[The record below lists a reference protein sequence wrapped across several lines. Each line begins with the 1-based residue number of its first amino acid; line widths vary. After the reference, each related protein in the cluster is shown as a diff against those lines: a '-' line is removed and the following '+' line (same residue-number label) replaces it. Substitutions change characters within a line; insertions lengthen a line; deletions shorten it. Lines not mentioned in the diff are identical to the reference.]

1 MEQKRRSET
10 MKLTRREFGIL
21 AGSAALAE
29 AALAGWGSKAWA
41 TETGGDSL
49 AAMTLGEASAMIHAG
64 KVTPTEL
71 TMACLDR
78 IAVYAPK
85 LDCFITVMREKALAQ
100 AAVLDAEQ
108 KAGNFRGPLHGI
120 PIALKDNIDTAGTLT
135 TAGSGVFRDRIP
147 TEDAPVVT
155 RLVAAGAIILG
166 KTNLHE
172 FAMGGGDVS
181 YFGPAR
187 NPWNLAHNTGG
198 SSSGSGAA
206 VAADLCFA
214 ALGTDTGGSVR
225 MPSAYCADVGI
236 KPTYG
241 LVPIRGIVPL
251 TATRDHC
258 GPLAKRVE
266 DAAMM
271 LNVMA
276 GYDKLDIFSV
286 EHPKENYVEGM
297 KQVSVKDIRLGIPKG
312 AFEIPKN
319 PHAYTG
325 PGSVKPASPEVIA
338 VVKTAID
345 LLGTMTAGPAK
356 EVELPPPNYRPPDP
370 NASAAEAKAG
380 DPPGDP
386 PADGKGSAPAPAAAA
401 TAGAAGI
408 MGGGET
414 FAYHEEY
421 FKEKSELYQP
431 TTRKRLE
438 QAALAHQS
446 AADYVRQLEYVEL
459 LRRTIDD
466 AFTDFDL
473 VVMPTLKT
481 EPPLLDDMIRRNI
494 MMVDGLLPVSET
506 TPGGGGGGGGTGG
519 GGISSVGAYDAYGI
533 PSLSIPCGFTQDGLP
548 VGLMICGPHFTES
561 KIFALAAAYE
571 KATQWHTMKPPLTPN
586 TPVPELL
593 SHL

>member
-1 MEQKRRSET
+1 MNLS
-10 MKLTRREFGIL
+10 RREF
-21 AGSAALAE
+21 
-29 AALAGWGSKAWA
+29 AALAGGAFAAQTLLGRWPAWA
-41 TETGGDSL
+41 DEPKGNGL
-49 AAMTLGEASAMIHAG
+49 AALTLAEASAMIHAG

-78 IAVYAPK
+78 IAIYAPK
-85 LDCFITVMREKALAQ
+85 LDCFITLMRDKALAQ

-108 KAGNFRGPLHGI
+108 KAGNFRGSLHGI

-155 RLVAAGAIILG
+155 RLVAAGAIIIG

-266 DAAMM
+266 DAAIM

-286 EHPKENYVEGM
+286 DHPKEDYVAGM
-297 KQVSVKDIRLGIPKG
+297 KQVSVSSLRLGIPKG
-312 AFEIPKN
+312 ALEIPKN

-338 VVKTAID
+338 IVKTAID
-345 LLGTMTAGPAK
+345 LLGTVTAGPAK
-356 EVELPPPNYRPPDP
+356 EVDLPAPNYRSPAPD
-370 NASAAEAKAG
+370 AAANEAKAG
-380 DPPGDP
+380 DPPP
-386 PADGKGSAPAPAAAA
+386 DGKDPAPAPSATPTAAA
-401 TAGAAGI
+401 AGAAGI

-438 QAALAHQS
+438 QAALTHQS
-446 AADYVRQLEYVEL
+446 AVDYVRQLEAMEL

-494 MMVDGLLPVSET
+494 MTVEGLLPASET
-506 TPGGGGGGGGTGG
+506 APGGGGSGSAGSGS
-519 GGISSVGAYDAYGI
+519 ISSVGAYDAYGI
-533 PSLSIPCGFTQDGLP
+533 PSISIPCGFTKDGLP
-548 VGLMICGPHFTES
+548 VGLMICGPHFSES
-561 KIFALAAAYE
+561 KVFALAAAYE
-571 KATQWHTMKPPLTPN
+571 KATQWHTMKPPLTPD
-586 TPVPELL
+586 TPVPPLIT
-593 SHL
+593 HL

>member
-1 MEQKRRSET
+1 MNLS
-10 MKLTRREFGIL
+10 RREF
-21 AGSAALAE
+21 
-29 AALAGWGSKAWA
+29 AALAGGAFAAQTLLGRLPAMADEPKGDALA
-41 TETGGDSL
+41 TLTL
-49 AAMTLGEASAMIHAG
+49 AEASAMIQAG

-71 TMACLDR
+71 TTACLNR
-78 IAVYAPK
+78 IAIYAPK
-85 LDCFITVMREKALAQ
+85 LDCFITVVRDKALAQ

-108 KAGNFRGPLHGI
+108 KAGNLRGPLHGI
-120 PIALKDNIDTAGTLT
+120 PIALKDNIDTKGTVT
-135 TAGSGVFRDRIP
+135 TAGSAVFRDRVP

-214 ALGTDTGGSVR
+214 ALGTDTGGSIR

-271 LNVMA
+271 LTVMA
-276 GYDKLDIFSV
+276 GYDKTDIFSV
-286 EHPKENYVEGM
+286 DHPKEDYVEGM
-297 KQVSVKDIRLGIPKG
+297 RQSISDIRLGIPKG

-319 PHAYTG
+319 PHTYTG
-325 PGSVKPASPEVIA
+325 PGSVKPANPEVIA
-338 VVKTAID
+338 IAKAAID

-356 EVELPPPNYRPPDP
+356 EVDLPAPNYRSLSKDD
-370 NASAAEAKAG
+370 AHEVKDG
-380 DPPGDP
+380 DHPH
-386 PADGKGSAPAPAAAA
+386 DGKDAATSPSA

-414 FAYHEEY
+414 FAYHEDY
-421 FKEKSELYQP
+421 FREKSELYQP

-438 QAALAHQS
+438 QSALAHQS
-446 AADYVRQLEYVEL
+446 AVDYVRQLEAMEL

-494 MMVDGLLPVSET
+494 MMVEGLLPPSESA
-506 TPGGGGGGGGTGG
+506 PGAGGSGGA
-519 GGISSVGAYDAYGI
+519 GISSVGAYDAYGI
-533 PSLSIPCGFTQDGLP
+533 PSLSIPCGFTQAGLP

-571 KATQWHTMKPPLTPN
+571 KATQWHLKKPPLAPD
-586 TPVPELL
+586 TPVPPLITRL
-593 SHL
+593 

>member
-1 MEQKRRSET
+1 MNLS
-10 MKLTRREFGIL
+10 RREFTALVGGAFVAQTLLGRWPAL
-21 AGSAALAE
+21 ADEPKGDALAALT
-29 AALAGWGSKAWA
+29 LA
-41 TETGGDSL
+41 
-49 AAMTLGEASAMIHAG
+49 EASAMIHAG

-71 TMACLDR
+71 TMVCLDR
-78 IAVYAPK
+78 IAIYAPK
-85 LDCFITVMREKALAQ
+85 LDCFITVLRDKALAQ
-100 AAVLDAEQ
+100 AVVLDAEQ
-108 KAGNFRGPLHGI
+108 KAGNLRGPLHGI

-155 RLVAAGAIILG
+155 RLIAAGAIILG

-214 ALGTDTGGSVR
+214 ALGTDTAGSVR

-251 TATRDHC
+251 TATRDYC

-286 EHPKENYVEGM
+286 DHPKEDYLAGM
-297 KQVSVKDIRLGIPKG
+297 KQPISGIRLGIPKG
-312 AFEIPKN
+312 AFEIPNN

-325 PGSVKPASPEVIA
+325 PGSTKPASPEVIA
-338 VVKTAID
+338 IVKTAID
-345 LLGTMTAGPAK
+345 LLGTLTAGPAK
-356 EVELPPPNYRPPDP
+356 NVELPTPVYRAPSSD
-370 NASAAEAKAG
+370 ADAHEDKDGHGARDARDAASTSAAT
-380 DPPGDP
+380 PG
-386 PADGKGSAPAPAAAA
+386 GGS
-401 TAGAAGI
+401 
-408 MGGGET
+408 MNGGET
-414 FAYHEEY
+414 FAYHEDY

-438 QAALAHQS
+438 QLALAHQS
-446 AADYVRQLEYVEL
+446 ATEYVRQLEFLEL

-481 EPPLLDDMIRRNI
+481 EPPVLDDMIRRNLMNI
-494 MMVDGLLPVSET
+494 EGLLPPTET
-506 TPGGGGGGGGTGG
+506 APGGGGGGGGAGSAST
-519 GGISSVGAYDAYGI
+519 SSVGAYDAYGI

-571 KATQWHTMKPPLTPN
+571 EATQWHLKKPPLSPD
-586 TPVPELL
+586 TPVPPLL
-593 SHL
+593 THL

>member
-1 MEQKRRSET
+1 MNMS
-10 MKLTRREFGIL
+10 RREFTVQAATL
-21 AGSAALAE
+21 AAAGTFLRSAFAMSVDKPANALTSLTLAE
-29 AALAGWGSKAWA
+29 ASAKIRTGTVTSVQL
-41 TETGGDSL
+41 TE
-49 AAMTLGEASAMIHAG
+49 
-64 KVTPTEL
+64 
-71 TMACLDR
+71 ACLAR
-78 IAVYAPK
+78 IAIYAPK

-100 AAVLDAEQ
+100 AQALDAEE
-108 KAGNFRGPLHGI
+108 KAGKFRGPLHGI

-135 TAGSGVFRDRIP
+135 TAGSGVFQDRVP
-147 TEDAPVVT
+147 TENAPVVT
-155 RLVAAGAIILG
+155 RLIDAGAVIIG

-181 YFGPAR
+181 FFGPAR

-206 VAADLCFA
+206 VSADLCYA

-266 DAAMM
+266 DAALM

-286 EHPKENYVEGM
+286 DHPKEDYVAGM
-297 KQVSVKDIRLGIPKG
+297 KQPISGIRLGIPKG
-312 AFEIPKN
+312 ALELGISPT
-319 PHAYTG
+319 AYTG
-325 PGSVKPASPEVIA
+325 PGNVKPASPEVIA
-338 VVKTAID
+338 IVKTAID

-356 EVELPPPNYRPPDP
+356 EVTLPPPNNRA
-370 NASAAEAKAG
+370 ASTNSEG
-380 DPPGDP
+380 PGAS
-386 PADGKGSAPAPAAAA
+386 PADRSSSGGSARS
-401 TAGAAGI
+401 GGGG
-408 MGGGET
+408 GGGET

-421 FKEKSELYQP
+421 FKAKSELYQP

-438 QAALAHQS
+438 QDALANES
-446 AADYVRQLEYVEL
+446 AVEYVRQYEAQEL

-481 EPPLLDDMIRRNI
+481 EPPVLDDMIRRNL
-494 MMVDGLLPVSET
+494 MNAAGLLPPSEAAAR
-506 TPGGGGGGGGTGG
+506 GGSGGA
-519 GGISSVGAYDAYGI
+519 GISSVGAYDAYGI
-533 PSLSIPCGFTQDGLP
+533 PSLSIPCGFTKNGLP
-548 VGLMICGPHFTES
+548 VGLMICGPNFTEA

-571 KATQWHTMKPPLTPN
+571 KATQWHTIKPPLTPD
-586 TPVPELL
+586 TPVPPLL
-593 SHL
+593 THL

>member
-1 MEQKRRSET
+1 MNLS
-10 MKLTRREFGIL
+10 RREFAVL
-21 AGSAALAE
+21 ACGAFAAQALLGRRPALADEPKGDALAALT
-29 AALAGWGSKAWA
+29 LA
-41 TETGGDSL
+41 
-49 AAMTLGEASAMIHAG
+49 EASAMIQAG

-78 IAVYAPK
+78 ITIYAPK
-85 LDCFITVMREKALAQ
+85 LDCFITVMRDKALAQ

-108 KAGNFRGPLHGI
+108 KAGNLRGPLHGI
-120 PIALKDNIDTAGTLT
+120 PVALKDNIDTAGTLT

-147 TEDAPVVT
+147 TQDAPVVT
-155 RLVAAGAIILG
+155 RLVAAGAIIIG

-198 SSSGSGAA
+198 SSSGSGAV

-214 ALGTDTGGSVR
+214 ALGTDTAGSVR

-241 LVPIRGIVPL
+241 LVPIRGIAPL

-286 EHPKENYVEGM
+286 DHPKEDYVAGM
-297 KQVSVKDIRLGIPKG
+297 KQPISGIRLGIPKG
-312 AFEIPKN
+312 ALEIPN
-319 PHAYTG
+319 SPHAYTG

-338 VVKTAID
+338 IVKTAID
-345 LLGTMTAGPAK
+345 LLATMTAGPAK
-356 EVELPPPNYRPPDP
+356 DVDLPSPSYRAPDSEADGHVQDGHGAHGGKD
-370 NASAAEAKAG
+370 NASTT
-380 DPPGDP
+380 
-386 PADGKGSAPAPAAAA
+386 AA
-401 TAGAAGI
+401 TPGAGA
-408 MGGGET
+408 MNGGET

-421 FKEKSELYQP
+421 FQEKAELYQP

-438 QAALAHQS
+438 QLALAHQS
-446 AADYVRQLEYVEL
+446 ATDYVRQIEAMEL

-473 VVMPTLKT
+473 VVMPTQKT
-481 EPPLLDDMIRRNI
+481 EPPILDDMIRRNI
-494 MMVDGLLPVSET
+494 MNVDGLLPPSET
-506 TPGGGGGGGGTGG
+506 APGAGGTGRS
-519 GGISSVGAYDAYGI
+519 GISSVGAYDAYGI

-571 KATQWHTMKPPLTPN
+571 RATQWHLKKPPLTPD
-586 TPVPELL
+586 TPVPALIT
-593 SHL
+593 HL

>member
-1 MEQKRRSET
+1 MNLS
-10 MKLTRREFGIL
+10 RREF
-21 AGSAALAE
+21 
-29 AALAGWGSKAWA
+29 AALAGGAFIAQTVLGRLPVRADGLK
-41 TETGGDSL
+41 GDEITALTL
-49 AAMTLGEASAMIHAG
+49 AEVSAKIHSGE
-64 KVTPTEL
+64 VTPTEI

-78 IAVYAPK
+78 IAIYAPK
-85 LDCFITVMREKALAQ
+85 LDCFITVMRDKALAQ

-108 KAGNFRGPLHGI
+108 KAGSFRGPLHGI

-135 TAGSGVFRDRIP
+135 TAGSGVFRDRVP

-286 EHPKENYVEGM
+286 DHPKEDYVAGM
-297 KQVSVKDIRLGIPKG
+297 KQVAVKEIRLGIPKG
-312 AFEIPKN
+312 ALEIPNN

-338 VVKTAID
+338 IAKTAID

-356 EVELPPPNYRPPDP
+356 EVNLPPPNYRAPDA
-370 NASAAEAKAG
+370 NAATTEAKAG
-380 DPPGDP
+380 DPPGD
-386 PADGKGSAPAPAAAA
+386 AKDPAPAAAA
-401 TAGAAGI
+401 TGAAAAGAGGI

-438 QAALAHQS
+438 QAALTHQS
-446 AADYVRQLEYVEL
+446 AVDYVRQLEYVEL

-466 AFTDFDL
+466 SFTDFDL

-481 EPPLLDDMIRRNI
+481 EPPLLDDMVRRN
-494 MMVDGLLPVSET
+494 MMTVEGLLPASET
-506 TPGGGGGGGGTGG
+506 APGGGGSGGTGG

-571 KATQWHTMKPPLTPN
+571 AATQWHMKKPPLTPD
-586 TPVPELL
+586 TPVPALIT
-593 SHL
+593 HL

>member
-1 MEQKRRSET
+1 MNLS
-10 MKLTRREFGIL
+10 RREFTALVGGAFAAQTLLGRWPAL
-21 AGSAALAE
+21 ADEPKGDALAALT
-29 AALAGWGSKAWA
+29 LA
-41 TETGGDSL
+41 
-49 AAMTLGEASAMIHAG
+49 EASAMIHAG

-71 TMACLDR
+71 TMVCLDR

-85 LDCFITVMREKALAQ
+85 LDCFITVLREKALAQ

-135 TAGSGVFRDRIP
+135 TAGSGVFRDRVP
-147 TEDAPVVT
+147 KEDAPVVT

-214 ALGTDTGGSVR
+214 ALGTDTAGSVR

-286 EHPKENYVEGM
+286 EHPKEDYVAGM
-297 KQVSVKDIRLGIPKG
+297 KQPISGIRLGIPKG
-312 AFEIPKN
+312 ALEIPDN
-319 PHAYTG
+319 PHAYNG
-325 PGSVKPASPEVIA
+325 PGSTKPDSPEVIA
-338 VVKTAID
+338 IVKTAID
-345 LLGTMTAGPAK
+345 LLGTLTAGPAK
-356 EVELPPPNYRPPDP
+356 NVELPPPSYRPPSSDP
-370 NASAAEAKAG
+370 DAHEGKDGHGAREARDTASTSATT
-380 DPPGDP
+380 PG
-386 PADGKGSAPAPAAAA
+386 GGS
-401 TAGAAGI
+401 
-408 MGGGET
+408 MNGGET
-414 FAYHEEY
+414 FAYHEDY

-438 QAALAHQS
+438 QLALAHQS
-446 AADYVRQLEYVEL
+446 ATEYVRQLEFLEL

-473 VVMPTLKT
+473 VVMPTLK
-481 EPPLLDDMIRRNI
+481 
-494 MMVDGLLPVSET
+494 
-506 TPGGGGGGGGTGG
+506 
-519 GGISSVGAYDAYGI
+519 
-533 PSLSIPCGFTQDGLP
+533 
-548 VGLMICGPHFTES
+548 
-561 KIFALAAAYE
+561 
-571 KATQWHTMKPPLTPN
+571 
-586 TPVPELL
+586 
-593 SHL
+593 

>member
-1 MEQKRRSET
+1 MNLS
-10 MKLTRREFGIL
+10 RREF
-21 AGSAALAE
+21 
-29 AALAGWGSKAWA
+29 AALAGGAIAAQALLGRWPVLANEPTREALAGL
-41 TETGGDSL
+41 SL
-49 AAMTLGEASAMIHAG
+49 AEASAMIQAG
-64 KVTPTEL
+64 NVTPTEL

-78 IAVYAPK
+78 IAIYAPK
-85 LDCFITVMREKALAQ
+85 LDCFITVMRDKALAQ

-135 TAGSGVFRDRIP
+135 TAGSGVFRDRVP

-155 RLVAAGAIILG
+155 RLVAAGAIIIG

-181 YFGPAR
+181 YFGPVR

-214 ALGTDTGGSVR
+214 ALGTDTAGSVR

-271 LNVMA
+271 LNAMA

-286 EHPKENYVEGM
+286 DHPKEDYVAGM
-297 KQVSVKDIRLGIPKG
+297 KQSISGIRLGIPKG
-312 AFEIPKN
+312 ALEIPNN

-338 VVKTAID
+338 IVKTAID

-356 EVELPPPNYRPPDP
+356 EVELPAPNYRPAVTDGDGH
-370 NASAAEAKAG
+370 EAKNG
-380 DPPGDP
+380 E
-386 PADGKGSAPAPAAAA
+386 AA
-401 TAGAAGI
+401 TAATPGAGA
-408 MGGGET
+408 MNGGET

-421 FKEKSELYQP
+421 FKEKANLYQP

-438 QAALAHQS
+438 QLALAHQS
-446 AADYVRQLEYVEL
+446 ATEYVHQIEAMEL

-494 MMVDGLLPVSET
+494 MNVEGLLPPSET
-506 TPGGGGGGGGTGG
+506 APGGGGGGAGGAS
-519 GGISSVGAYDAYGI
+519 ISSVGAYDAYGI

-571 KATQWHTMKPPLTPN
+571 KATQWHLKKPSLTPD
-586 TPVPELL
+586 TPVTPLIT
-593 SHL
+593 HL

>member
-1 MEQKRRSET
+1 
-10 MKLTRREFGIL
+10 MKLTRREFAAF
-21 AGSAALAE
+21 AGGAFGAQMLLGRLPAWASDGQEANALASLT
-29 AALAGWGSKAWA
+29 LA
-41 TETGGDSL
+41 
-49 AAMTLGEASAMIHAG
+49 EASAMIHAG
-64 KVTPTEL
+64 KVTPTQL
-71 TMACLDR
+71 TMACLER
-78 IAVYAPK
+78 IGIYAPK
-85 LDCFITVMREKALAQ
+85 LDCFITVMKEKALAQ

-135 TAGSGVFRDRIP
+135 TAGSAVFRDRVP

-155 RLVAAGAIILG
+155 RLVAAGVVILG
-166 KTNLHE
+166 KTNMHE

-206 VAADLCFA
+206 VAADLCYA
-214 ALGTDTGGSVR
+214 ALGTDTAGSVR

-266 DAAMM
+266 DAAML

-286 EHPKENYVEGM
+286 EHPKEDYIAGM
-297 KQVSVKDIRLGIPKG
+297 KQPVSGFRLGIPKG
-312 AFEIPKN
+312 ALEIPDN

-338 VVKTAID
+338 IVKTAID
-345 LLGTMTAGPAK
+345 LLVTMTAGPAK
-356 EVELPPPNYRPPDP
+356 EVDLPSPTYRP
-370 NASAAEAKAG
+370 
-380 DPPGDP
+380 DPPEGRGSRAASTTAP
-386 PADGKGSAPAPAAAA
+386 PAGGTGS
-401 TAGAAGI
+401 
-408 MGGGET
+408 MGGET

-421 FKEKSELYQP
+421 FKQKAELYQP
-431 TTRKRLE
+431 TLRKRLE
-438 QAALAHQS
+438 QLALTNQS
-446 AADYVRQLEYVEL
+446 AVDYVRQLEFLEL

-466 AFTDFDL
+466 HFTDVDL

-494 MMVDGLLPVSET
+494 MSVDGLLPTSESA
-506 TPGGGGGGGGTGG
+506 PGAGGSGAMGS
-519 GGISSVGAYDAYGI
+519 GISSVGAYDAYGI
-533 PSLSIPCGFTQDGLP
+533 PSISVPCGFTKDGLP
-548 VGLMICGPHFTES
+548 VGLMICGPHFSES
-561 KIFALAAAYE
+561 KVFALAAAYE
-571 KATQWHTMKPPLTPN
+571 KATQWHLKKPTLTPD
-586 TPVPELL
+586 TPVPTLIT
-593 SHL
+593 HI

>member
-1 MEQKRRSET
+1 MNI
-10 MKLTRREFGIL
+10 TRRDFGIL
-21 AGSAALAE
+21 AGSTFFAETLLGRWSAIAETPGGDKLAALTLAE
-29 AALAGWGSKAWA
+29 AS
-41 TETGGDSL
+41 T
-49 AAMTLGEASAMIHAG
+49 MIHAG
-64 KVTPTEL
+64 KVTPTQL

-78 IAVYAPK
+78 ITIYAPK

-108 KAGNFRGPLHGI
+108 KAGKFRGPLHGI

-147 TEDAPVVT
+147 TENAPVVT
-155 RLVAAGAIILG
+155 RLIDAGAIIIG

-206 VAADLCFA
+206 VSADLCYA

-241 LVPIRGIVPL
+241 LVPIRGIAPL
-251 TATRDHC
+251 TASRDHC

-266 DAAMM
+266 DAAIM

-286 EHPKENYVEGM
+286 DHPKEDYVAGM
-297 KQVSVKDIRLGIPKG
+297 KQPISGFRLGIPKG
-312 AFEIPKN
+312 ALVIETNPK
-319 PHAYTG
+319 AYTG
-325 PGSVKPASPEVIA
+325 PGSVKPPSPEVIA

-356 EVELPPPNYRPPDP
+356 EVILPPPNNRP
-370 NASAAEAKAG
+370 AAEAGAARAEGGGAAG
-380 DPPGDP
+380 G
-386 PADGKGSAPAPAAAA
+386 AAAA
-401 TAGAAGI
+401 PGGGG
-408 MGGGET
+408 GGGET
-414 FAYHEEY
+414 LAYHEEY
-421 FKEKSELYQP
+421 FKTKSELYQP

-438 QAALAHQS
+438 QQALAHTS
-446 AADYVRQLEYVEL
+446 AEDYIRSYWALQL

-481 EPPLLDDMIRRNI
+481 EPPVLDDMIRRNL
-494 MMVDGLLPVSET
+494 MNVEGLLPTSESA
-506 TPGGGGGGGGTGG
+506 PGGGGGGGTGG

-533 PSLSIPCGFTQDGLP
+533 PSISVPCGFTPDGLP
-548 VGLMICGPHFTES
+548 VGLMICGPHFSES
-561 KIFALAAAYE
+561 KVFALAAAYE
-571 KATQWHTMKPPLTPN
+571 KATSWHLKKPPITPD
-586 TPVPELL
+586 TPVPPLL
-593 SHL
+593 THL